1 MDTMSN
7 TYTRKELADLFET
20 LREQD
25 DDALRE
31 QLMEH
36 ILKVQNDLV
45 RSRQVRKIVEEE
57 VRAAALNL
65 LDAVR

>member
-1 MDTMSN
+1 MSN

>member
-1 MDTMSN
+1 MSN

-57 VRAAALNL
+57 VRTAALNL